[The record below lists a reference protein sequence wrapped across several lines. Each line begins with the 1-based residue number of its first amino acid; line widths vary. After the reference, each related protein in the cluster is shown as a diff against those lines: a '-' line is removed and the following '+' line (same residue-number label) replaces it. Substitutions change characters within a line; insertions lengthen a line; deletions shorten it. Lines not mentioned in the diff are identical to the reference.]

1 MSKRDE
7 FAEAGLTPI
16 GGDKPQVYETTFRMP
31 ELTMLRL
38 RRVYAETYADHEL
51 SWNKWL
57 LSMTERG
64 VRVTT

>member
-1 MSKRDE
+1 MSNDDE
-7 FAEAGLTPI
+7 PEEI
-16 GGDKPQVYETTFRMP
+16 YETTFRMP

-64 VRVTT
+64 VTQRQEWEKTRAGDPL